1 MKKYDLK
8 FYPDLVL
15 RRISLPVTD
24 VNNRIRHLIKRMSKI
39 MYRYRGIGLA
49 APQLG
54 ILERVVIADIGE
66 GLISM
71 INPEII
77 TGFGENFLNEG
88 CLSLPEI
95 VVNIKRQESIFV
107 RYLDK
112 NEKESEHE
120 LTGLAARVIQHELD
134 HLDGVLIID
143 YESVLGS
150 LKTNLNN
157 QLKY

>member
-1 MKKYDLK
+1 
-8 FYPDLVL
+8 
-15 RRISLPVTD
+15 
-24 VNNRIRHLIKRMSKI
+24 